1 MEYTKVIKHE
11 INGVYG
17 NVTYGD
23 INLNGNYYPS
33 RYNSEERSLDTRETI
48 SSTEEL
54 NGLPEGLSMDD
65 YFKMALLQK
74 FDSIE
79 KKLDN
84 LQNVSVNVTLD
95 NISNEFL
102 MKLASLLYGESVK
115 IK

>member
-1 MEYTKVIKHE
+1 MEYTKAIKHE
-11 INGVYG
+11 IDGVYG
-17 NVTYGD
+17 KVTYSD
-23 INLNGNYYPS
+23 INLNGEYYPS
-33 RYNSEERSLDTRETI
+33 RHNSEERDINTKETI
-48 SSTEEL
+48 SSTDEL
-54 NGLPEGLSMDD
+54 NGLPVGISMDD

-74 FDSIE
+74 LDNIE

-102 MKLASLLYGESVK
+102 VKLASLIYGENVK

>member
-1 MEYTKVIKHE
+1 MEYTKGIKHT
-11 INGVYG
+11 INGVFG
-17 NVTYGD
+17 EVTYTDVDLSGW
-23 INLNGNYYPS
+23 YYPS
-33 RYNSEERSLDTRETI
+33 RYNSEVRDINTKETI
-48 SSTEEL
+48 SSTDEL
-54 NGLPEGLSMDD
+54 NGLPEGISMDD

-102 MKLASLLYGESVK
+102 MKLASLLYGENVK

>member
-1 MEYTKVIKHE
+1 
-11 INGVYG
+11 
-17 NVTYGD
+17 
-23 INLNGNYYPS
+23 
-33 RYNSEERSLDTRETI
+33 
-48 SSTEEL
+48 
-54 NGLPEGLSMDD
+54 MDD

-102 MKLASLLYGESVK
+102 MKLASLLYGENVK